1 MSNYIP
7 MNPQIVDDAE
17 FQNKPTWAKAIWL
30 HLWCKCDFAGFAD
43 ANWRVVQVIS
53 NVEEPKTDE
62 EIWEALDGL
71 VVAVEGKN
79 LAYVKNYIQT
89 ARAQGG
95 EVRSTAGVHLKIYK
109 DMKMRKQRFKVK
121 DPMSYARKYNPDLN
135 FAPLPEGQK
144 SDPKEGETGKETP
157 RHLFDVLGIPDEGYV
172 AWNKREEG
180 ASKSVPAS
188 QNNKSSEVTSYTQQD
203 DGVEDFFSPVE
214 QEQRT
219 TDNKPLN
226 TEELDPLG
234 LAAPNQS
241 KPINTSVDQEV
252 HDGYIDEGQVMLKDG
267 GYAANGWES
276 LRKRVKTQ
284 EEGTDEGGNVIA
296 NF

>member
-1 MSNYIP
+1 
-7 MNPQIVDDAE
+7 MNPQIVDDPE
-17 FQNKPTWAKAIWL
+17 FQDKPTWAKAIWL

-62 EIWEALDGL
+62 EIWEALEGL
-71 VVAVEGKN
+71 VVPVEGTN

-121 DPMSYARKYNPDLN
+121 DPMSYARRYNPDLN

-144 SDPKEGETGKETP
+144 LDPNDGETGKETP

-172 AWNKREEG
+172 AWNKREEE
-180 ASKSVPAS
+180 ASKSVS
-188 QNNKSSEVTSYTQQD
+188 VSDDNKPVESSSYTQQD
-203 DGVEDFFSPVE
+203 DGVEDIFPPVE
-214 QEQRT
+214 QEAQT
-219 TDNKPLN
+219 THNKPQSR
-226 TEELDPLG
+226 EELDPLG
-234 LAAPNQS
+234 RAAPDQS
-241 KPINTSVDQEV
+241 KPINPSIDQET
-252 HDGYIDEGQVMLKDG
+252 HDGYIAEGQVMLKDG

-276 LRKRVKTQ
+276 LSKRAKPQ
-284 EEGTDEGGNVIA
+284 KEETDEDGDVIA